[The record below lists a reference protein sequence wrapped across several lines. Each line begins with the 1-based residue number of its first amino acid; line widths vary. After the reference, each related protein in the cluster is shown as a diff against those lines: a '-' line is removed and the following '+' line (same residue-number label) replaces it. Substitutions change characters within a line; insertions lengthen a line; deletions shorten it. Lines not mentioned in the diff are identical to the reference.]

1 MCQMMPLFSIRV
13 LSRVAELP
21 MLVLSVLCSAFTIL
35 TAHPA
40 SASSAVD
47 KKISV
52 QLKNVLLRDA
62 LDIIGAINGESFIYV
77 SNDVLNES
85 KVSINVR
92 NERVSVILQQLLSP
106 YELSY
111 KVVYNRI
118 VIRQGRRKLGLGSD
132 DINENLVDAGLQP
145 TAFVK
150 GMVLT
155 ATRQPLPGVK
165 VSVKGTHRSIS
176 TGSEGMFEL
185 SELGEDAI
193 LELCIAGYK
202 TAEVSVSD
210 FHAGV
215 MPIQLEQMKT
225 GILPGALPNN
235 LMASNTLQVD
245 KSRQATNN
253 YVSNHNDNK
262 SIWLVEGV
270 MFYAAPS
277 HEPVPSCRR
286 ADSVRMKS
294 IQDIIS
300 REFGNILY
308 QPAKYPAGFKDISFS
323 LYCSSCPDVSD
334 TTAHNSGFVNAFA
347 MRDPEQDFMQTMEIM
362 LLEGRSGITQILD
375 NMNGAEMEA
384 AKERLRRKEAM
395 VVQYFG
401 DVWGMDFY
409 RLQRHTRTTLYRQLR

>member
-1 MCQMMPLFSIRV
+1 
-13 LSRVAELP
+13 

-35 TAHPA
+35 AAHPA

-92 NERVSVILQQLLSP
+92 NERVGVILQQLLSP

-118 VIRQGRRKLGLGSD
+118 VIRPGRRKMGLGSD

-145 TAFVK
+145 TIFVK

-155 ATRQPLPGVK
+155 GTHQPLQGVT
-165 VSVKGTHRSIS
+165 VSVKGTQRSTA
-176 TGSEGMFEL
+176 TGNEGTFEL
-185 SELGEDAI
+185 SAVEEDAI

-202 TAEVSVSD
+202 TTEVAVSD
-210 FHAGV
+210 FKAGA
-215 MPIQLEQMKT
+215 MPIQLEQVQT
-225 GILPGALPNN
+225 GILPVASPNSVVTS
-235 LMASNTLQVD
+235 AALQV
-245 KSRQATNN
+245 NN
-253 YVSNHNDNK
+253 AAPAVYDQVSSHNDNK

-277 HEPVPSCRR
+277 YEPVPSCKR
-286 ADSVRMKS
+286 ADSVRMKL
-294 IQDIIS
+294 IQGIVS

-308 QPAKYPAGFKDISFS
+308 QPAKYPAGFKHISFS
-323 LYCSSCPDVSD
+323 LYCSSCEDVSD
-334 TTAHNSGFVNAFA
+334 ATAQNSGFVNAFA

-362 LLEGRSGITQILD
+362 LIDGRAGIERILD
-375 NMNGAEMEA
+375 DISGVERDA

-395 VVQYFG
+395 VVQYFR

-409 RLQRHTRTTLYRQLR
+409 QLQRHTKTTLYRQLR